1 MSDNSKIGQ
10 YDRLARIL
18 SAILDEAAVERME
31 AVILQSDNISDD
43 SGSTRGMANP
53 MRAAGDMIYGGTS
66 GVARRLPVGT
76 NGEVLTLVAGL
87 PSWEA
92 GGGGGGGG
100 PSFWDLLTNGDPD
113 DTELIFAGGDVVWIE
128 V

>member
-1 MSDNSKIGQ
+1 MTDNSKIGQ

-31 AVILQSDNISDD
+31 AVILQSNNISDD

-66 GVARRLPVGT
+66 GVARRLPIGT
-76 NGEVLTLVAGL
+76 NGEVLTLVAGI

-92 GGGGGGGG
+92 GSGGGG
-100 PSFWDLLTNGDPD
+100 PVFWDLLTNGDPVN
-113 DTELIFAGGDVVWIE
+113 TELVFAGGDVVWIE